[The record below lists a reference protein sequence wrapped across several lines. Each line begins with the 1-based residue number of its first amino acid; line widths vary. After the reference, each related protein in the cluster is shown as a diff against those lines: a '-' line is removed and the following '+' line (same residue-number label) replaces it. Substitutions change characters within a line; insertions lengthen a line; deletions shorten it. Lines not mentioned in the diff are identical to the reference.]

1 MFIGIFIGKRFF
13 MTPSVMIFDNF
24 YSNAEGVR
32 DYALSLPFSITGNYP
47 GIRTDIMRGNHNINA
62 KNMFE
67 DILRK
72 KITWWPEEYNTA
84 FQYTTADDKTWIHHD
99 PTNWAA
105 VLYLTPDAPLES
117 GTAIYRNKETKIS
130 MYDPTIPSTE
140 YNNDTEEIT
149 DLDKWE
155 PIVQVSNIFNRLVM
169 YRGEY
174 YHRSML
180 PGFGDSVYNGRLFQT
195 FFFNAEV

>member
-1 MFIGIFIGKRFF
+1 MKS
-13 MTPSVMIFDNF
+13 PSLLIFDDF
-24 YSNAEGVR
+24 YSNPMEVR
-32 DYALSLPFSITGNYP
+32 NFALSQSFDIRGNYP
-47 GIRTDIMRGNHNINA
+47 GARTRPLTGIDNLNA

-67 DILRK
+67 EILGK
-72 KITWWPEEYNTA
+72 KILWWPEEYNSA
-84 FQYTTADDKTWIHHD
+84 FQYTNKDSRTWIHFD

-105 VLYLTPDAPLES
+105 VLYLTPNAPLEA
-117 GTAIYRNKETKIS
+117 GTAIYRHKDSKIHTLNRN
-130 MYDPTIPSTE
+130 DPSTD
-140 YNNDTEEIT
+140 YNSSQEVNN
-149 DLDKWE
+149 LDKWE

-180 PGFGDSVYNGRLFQT
+180 PGFGTDQFDGRLFQT

>member
-1 MFIGIFIGKRFF
+1 ML
-13 MTPSVMIFDNF
+13 PSIMVFDNF
-24 YSNAEGVR
+24 YGNPHQVR
-32 DYALSLPFSITGNYP
+32 EYATSLPFTVSGNYP
-47 GIRTDIMRGNHNINA
+47 GFRTDVMKGKYNTDA
-62 KNMFE
+62 KMMFE

-72 KITWWPEEYNTA
+72 KITFWPEKDNTS
-84 FQYTTADDKTWIHHD
+84 FQYTTSADETWVHYD
-99 PTNWAA
+99 TTNWAG

-117 GTAIYRNKETKIS
+117 GTGIYRNKETKIF
-130 MYDPTIPSTE
+130 MHDPKNPSTD
-140 YNNDTEEIT
+140 YNSNNKILNN
-149 DLDKWE
+149 LDCWE

-195 FFFNAEV
+195 FFFNTEV

>member
-1 MFIGIFIGKRFF
+1 ML
-13 MTPSVMIFDNF
+13 PSIMVFDNF
-24 YSNAEGVR
+24 YANPQQVR
-32 DYALSLPFSITGNYP
+32 EYALSLHFNVSGNYP
-47 GIRTDIMRGNHNINA
+47 GLRTDVMPKEHNANA
-62 KNMFE
+62 RTIFE

-72 KITWWPEEYNTA
+72 KITWWPEEYNTS
-84 FQYTTADDKTWIHHD
+84 FQYTTDKDDTWIHHD

-130 MYDPTIPSTE
+130 MYDVKDPTTD
-140 YNNDTEEIT
+140 YNNNAVEIS
-149 DLDKWE
+149 DLDRWE

-180 PGFGDSVYNGRLFQT
+180 PGFGDNQFNGRLFQT
-195 FFFNAEV
+195 FFFNTEE

>member
-1 MFIGIFIGKRFF
+1 ML
-13 MTPSVMIFDNF
+13 PSIMVFDNF
-24 YSNAEGVR
+24 YANPQQVR
-32 DYALSLPFSITGNYP
+32 EYALSLPFNVSGNYP
-47 GIRTDIMRGNHNINA
+47 GLRTDVMPKEHNANA
-62 KNMFE
+62 RTIFE

-72 KITWWPEEYNTA
+72 KITWWPEEYNTS
-84 FQYTTADDKTWIHHD
+84 FQYTTDKDDTWIHHD

-117 GTAIYRNKETKIS
+117 GTAIYRNKESKIS
-130 MYDPTIPSTE
+130 MYDAKDPKTD
-140 YNNDTEEIT
+140 YNNNTVAIT
-149 DLDKWE
+149 DLTLWE

-180 PGFGDSVYNGRLFQT
+180 PGFGDNQFNGRLFQT
-195 FFFNAEV
+195 FFFNTED

>member
-1 MFIGIFIGKRFF
+1 
-13 MTPSVMIFDNF
+13 MTPSLMIFDNF
-24 YSNAEGVR
+24 YGNPEQVR
-32 DYALSLPFSITGNYP
+32 NFALSLPFTVSGNYP
-47 GIRTDIMRGNHNINA
+47 GIRTDVMSGVHNSNA
-62 KNMFE
+62 KTLFE

-72 KITWWPEEYNTA
+72 KITWWPEQYNTA
-84 FQYTTADDKTWIHHD
+84 FQYTTSKDSTWIHHD

-105 VLYLTPDAPLES
+105 VLYLTPDAPLDS
-117 GTAIYRNKETKIS
+117 GTAIYRNKKSKIS
-130 MYDPTIPSTE
+130 MYDPGIPSTD
-140 YNNDTEEIT
+140 YNNNTEEIT
-149 DLDKWE
+149 DLNRWE
-155 PIVQVSNIFNRLVM
+155 PIIQVSNIFNRLVM

>member
-1 MFIGIFIGKRFF
+1 
-13 MTPSVMIFDNF
+13 MTPSLMIFDNF
-24 YSNAEGVR
+24 YGNPEQVR
-32 DYALSLPFSITGNYP
+32 EYALSLPYTISGNYP
-47 GIRTDIMRGNHNINA
+47 GIRTDIMRGIHNSSA
-62 KNMFE
+62 KTLFE
-67 DILRK
+67 DILGK
-72 KITWWPEEYNTA
+72 KITWWPEQYNTS
-84 FQYTTADDKTWIHHD
+84 FQYTTAKDTTWIHHD
-99 PTNWAA
+99 TTNWAA
-105 VLYLTPDAPLES
+105 VLYLTPDAPLDS
-117 GTAIYRNKETKIS
+117 GTAIYRNKESKIS
-130 MYDPTIPSTE
+130 MYVPGIPSTD
-140 YNNDTEEIT
+140 YNDNTEEIT

>member
-1 MFIGIFIGKRFF
+1 
-13 MTPSVMIFDNF
+13 MTPSLLIFDNF
-24 YSNAEGVR
+24 YSNPTQVR
-32 DYALSLPFSITGNYP
+32 DFALSLPYNVSGNYP
-47 GIRTDIMRGNHNINA
+47 GMRTNVMTGEHNSNA
-62 KNMFE
+62 KALFE
-67 DILRK
+67 RILGK
-72 KITWWPEEYNTA
+72 KINWWPEQYNTS
-84 FQYTTADDKTWIHHD
+84 FQYTTSKDSTWIHHD

-105 VLYLTPDAPLES
+105 VLYLTPDAPLEA

-130 MYDPTIPSTE
+130 MYDPKNPVTE
-140 YNNDTEEIT
+140 YNNKTDEIT
-149 DLDKWE
+149 DLNKWE

-195 FFFNAEV
+195 FFFNTEV

>member
-1 MFIGIFIGKRFF
+1 
-13 MTPSVMIFDNF
+13 MTPSLMIFDNF
-24 YSNAEGVR
+24 YGNPEQVR
-32 DYALSLPFSITGNYP
+32 EYALSLPYTISGNYP
-47 GIRTDIMRGNHNINA
+47 GIRTDIMRGIHNSSA
-62 KNMFE
+62 KTLFE
-67 DILRK
+67 DILGK
-72 KITWWPEEYNTA
+72 KITWWPEQYNTS
-84 FQYTTADDKTWIHHD
+84 FQYTTAKDTTWIHHD
-99 PTNWAA
+99 TTNWAA
-105 VLYLTPDAPLES
+105 VLYLTPDAPLDS
-117 GTAIYRNKETKIS
+117 GTAIYRNKESKIS
-130 MYDPTIPSTE
+130 MYVPGIASTD
-140 YNNDTEEIT
+140 YNDNTEEIT